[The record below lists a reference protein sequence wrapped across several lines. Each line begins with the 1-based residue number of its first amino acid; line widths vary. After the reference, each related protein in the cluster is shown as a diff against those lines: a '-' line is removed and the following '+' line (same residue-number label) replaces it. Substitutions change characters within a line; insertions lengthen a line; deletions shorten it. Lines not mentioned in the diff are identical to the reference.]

1 MKDNDIERIE
11 KIRFMLNNALNMNLS
26 SEMLLKISR
35 KLDVKIVDYYKKR
48 EFLFKK
54 IRKES

>member
-1 MKDNDIERIE
+1 MKDDDIERIE
-11 KIRFMLNNALNMNLS
+11 KIRCMLNNALNMSLS

-48 EFLFKK
+48 VFIQKSQK
-54 IRKES
+54 